1 MEVEILR
8 LTTEPIK
15 SHSSELEFTEELI
28 TAVQNYLNY
37 EETWENVEAEFRDYI
52 KEKYGVVWEKGDADD
67 KIKPF
72 ILEVKYKL
80 EDSLKQKVD

>member
-1 MEVEILR
+1 MTEEILR

-28 TAVQNYLNY
+28 TAVKNYLNY
-37 EETWENVEAEFRDYI
+37 RETWENVEAEFRDYI

-67 KIKPF
+67 KIEPF
-72 ILEVKYKL
+72 ILEVRYKL

>member
-1 MEVEILR
+1 MEEDILR

-15 SHSSELEFTEELI
+15 PHSPELEFTEELI
-28 TAVQNYLNY
+28 SAVQNYLNY
-37 EETWENVEAEFRDYI
+37 AETWENVEAEFRDYI

-67 KIKPF
+67 KIEPF
-72 ILEVKYKL
+72 ILDIRHKL